1 MAEQKN
7 GPIEMVICCAATSK
21 PAMFL
26 SSDLDQFK
34 HHMDLNFI
42 GVLKFIL
49 PIAKRMS
56 LRRTLGR
63 ICLVG
68 DPIASQHAIPGIS
81 PYACSKAA
89 LEQLAY

>member
-1 MAEQKN
+1 
-7 GPIEMVICCAATSK
+7 MVICCAAMSK

-26 SSDLDQFK
+26 QSELDMYK
-34 HHMDLNFI
+34 YHMELNYI

-56 LRRTLGR
+56 DRRSQGR

-68 DPIASQHAIPGIS
+68 DPVASQHAIPGIT
-81 PYACSKAA
+81 PYAASKSAV
-89 LEQLAY
+89 E